1 MLVSF
6 LQALQSVT
14 YFTGSCFGYRVI
26 EPTLWFLTKSPA
38 SVIPKEIM
46 MKKISGRLCLALL
59 LLAGAV
65 NGQAQQRDPNYDP
78 RANQAQQQ
86 PSQADP
92 RSQQRQDGDLAN
104 RGQAEGGRQ
113 GRLSPEER
121 QALRR
126 QIDEA
131 GHDIYRT
138 RR

>member
-1 MLVSF
+1 MLGSF

-14 YFTGSCFGYRVI
+14 YFTGSCFGDRAI
-26 EPTLWFLTKSPA
+26 GHTLWFLTKAPA

-46 MKKISGRLCLALL
+46 MKKIPGRLCLALL
-59 LLAGAV
+59 LLAGAA
-65 NGQAQQRDPNYDP
+65 NGQAQQRDPNIDP
-78 RANQAQQQ
+78 RNNPAQQQ
-86 PSQADP
+86 PQPDP
-92 RSQQRQDGDLAN
+92 RGQQRQEADRAS
-104 RGQAEGGRQ
+104 RGQGEGARQ

>member
-1 MLVSF
+1 
-6 LQALQSVT
+6 
-14 YFTGSCFGYRVI
+14 
-26 EPTLWFLTKSPA
+26 
-38 SVIPKEIM
+38 M

-65 NGQAQQRDPNYDP
+65 DVQAQQRDPNYDP

-92 RSQQRQDGDLAN
+92 RSQQRQDGDRAN
-104 RGQAEGGRQ
+104 RGQAEGRRQ

>member
-1 MLVSF
+1 MLGSF

-14 YFTGSCFGYRVI
+14 YFTGSCFWDQGI
-26 EPTLWFLTKSPA
+26 GHTLWLLTKAPA

-46 MKKISGRLCLALL
+46 MKKIPGRLCLVLL
-59 LLAGAV
+59 MLAGTV
-65 NGQAQQRDPNYDP
+65 NGQAQQRDPNADP
-78 RANQAQQQ
+78 RNNPAQQQ
-86 PSQADP
+86 PQPDP
-92 RSQQRQDGDLAN
+92 RGQPRQDADRAV

>member
-1 MLVSF
+1 M
-6 LQALQSVT
+6 
-14 YFTGSCFGYRVI
+14 
-26 EPTLWFLTKSPA
+26 TKAPA
-38 SVIPKEIM
+38 SDIPKEIM
-46 MKKISGRLCLALL
+46 MKKMRGRLCLVLL
-59 LLAGAV
+59 MLAGATS
-65 NGQAQQRDPNYDP
+65 GLAQQRDPGNDPRNHSARQQQQTQPDP
-78 RANQAQQQ
+78 RA
-86 PSQADP
+86 
-92 RSQQRQDGDLAN
+92 QQRQDGDRAS